1 MNGYDK
7 SSVTLSGLYNGNYDD
22 VISTTAEIQTLTVG
36 GAIFT
41 PGNYVTISYLNSE
54 LIKYALASILTG
66 CSYNSS
72 LGAFQIGG
80 TTDCRIMNKLYLQI
94 NGTSTDINAY
104 IAINDT
110 NISNLQQILIGCT
123 HDNSLGAF
131 VLGGTLDL
139 RLSGGTLY
147 LKINGSAADI
157 GNYITN
163 NIININALTSK
174 TTDITFNS
182 NKTSI
187 ANTLSCDVFTFG
199 TSINGFSKS
208 NFNNAIDNTKS
219 LSSAAQSQIDD
230 LVAGLAAVG
239 VITVGTSGLI
249 ATGYYLLLQ
258 TEIIAVSARVT
269 TCEENIGTL
278 LYRTT
283 KISYSSS
290 TNRTTIDGSQLSVT
304 NKITCDSFETAGN
317 LKFYSLTQS
326 DNAQND
332 FYGNTYYHN
341 HIRMANGAT
350 IFALGISAA
359 EDLSVTGTST
369 LNATNIN
376 ADLTVNNT
384 TTAITATTL
393 NVNASSN
400 FYGATKIQDNA
411 TTSTGTISPYLN
423 VLSTSNNTSARK
435 LQGVC
440 VGVQQVLNNQ
450 CNANFGYNYVSD
462 GNVGNFGYLGLN
474 VGSLN
479 IIDSLRWYSTK
490 VVIQTGNFEVLNNA
504 SVNGSITCNAINNS
518 GAANSAPLAF
528 TATGVGNNMVLTSGA
543 NLNLFANSG
552 AIKLNSN
559 DVQIGSNQAAA
570 AANTIVL
577 GSISSLTTTSVPYL
591 FKTNS
596 ITGYNATT
604 ALSLNNGVINIGYN
618 EGIAA
623 ANTVNIGAITSNTSV
638 NINGQLT
645 LNYGLG
651 NINVNS
657 VLSQF
662 V

>member
-1 MNGYDK
+1 
-7 SSVTLSGLYNGNYDD
+7 
-22 VISTTAEIQTLTVG
+22 
-36 GAIFT
+36 
-41 PGNYVTISYLNSE
+41 
-54 LIKYALASILTG
+54 
-66 CSYNSS
+66 
-72 LGAFQIGG
+72 
-80 TTDCRIMNKLYLQI
+80 
-94 NGTSTDINAY
+94 
-104 IAINDT
+104 
-110 NISNLQQILIGCT
+110 
-123 HDNSLGAF
+123 
-131 VLGGTLDL
+131 
-139 RLSGGTLY
+139 
-147 LKINGSAADI
+147 
-157 GNYITN
+157 
-163 NIININALTSK
+163 
-174 TTDITFNS
+174 
-182 NKTSI
+182 
-187 ANTLSCDVFTFG
+187 
-199 TSINGFSKS
+199 
-208 NFNNAIDNTKS
+208 
-219 LSSAAQSQIDD
+219 
-230 LVAGLAAVG
+230 
-239 VITVGTSGLI
+239 
-249 ATGYYLLLQ
+249 
-258 TEIIAVSARVT
+258 
-269 TCEENIGTL
+269 
-278 LYRTT
+278 
-283 KISYSSS
+283 
-290 TNRTTIDGSQLSVT
+290 
-304 NKITCDSFETAGN
+304 
-317 LKFYSLTQS
+317 
-326 DNAQND
+326 
-332 FYGNTYYHN
+332 
-341 HIRMANGAT
+341 MANGAT